1 MLEVISI
8 SFAFIFGLAVR
19 QIGLPPLIGYLAAGF
34 ALSAYGPAIGLPQET
49 RPILDHY
56 MRTRQE
62 GEALVRALFDIVLS
76 GKVKIAV
83 DQTYPLAEAAQ
94 AHRDLESRKTT
105 GSTVLLP

>member
-1 MLEVISI
+1 MASLDSLRPRGLL
-8 SFAFIFGLAVR
+8 ATFGNASGAVE
-19 QIGLPPLIGYLAAGF
+19 PFSPLLLMQKGSLYV
-34 ALSAYGPAIGLPQET
+34 T
-49 RPILDHY
+49 RPTLDHY

-62 GEALVRALFDIVLS
+62 GDALARALFDIVLS

>member
-1 MLEVISI
+1 MNLVHLNIESI
-8 SFAFIFGLAVR
+8 QLGHPLPFVLRGADGVLLAQKGSLYV
-19 QIGLPPLIGYLAAGF
+19 
-34 ALSAYGPAIGLPQET
+34 T

-105 GSTVLLP
+105 GSTILVP